1 MGASTS
7 YLDLLLQAGGNGRR
21 AGEATALEAAAPE
34 TPRTGAEPG
43 GSNGGTIEG
52 DFAREQAGTPFSP
65 ATAGLRSFANP
76 SAPAVAATATGAL
89 AVDIGAPTMGSSV
102 PTVGPSA
109 DGTPLPDAIAPGVLA
124 GADPLSLAAAGW
136 NTPTPAE
143 GSKAICDCRICR
155 QGLLPGNQAR
165 TLEGKTTTGAAAAV
179 TSTSAGPLGSSVDLG
194 RTFFLHSNP
203 TATKTIYLDFNGHT
217 TTGTAWNSN
226 FGLATINT
234 SAYDFDGNVNVFS
247 NAELERIQFIWQRV
261 AEDFAPFGINV
272 TTQDPGTDALANTGG
287 SDSRWGAR
295 VAIGGGYADW
305 YTCAA
310 GGVSFINIFGNTA
323 YGPSF
328 VFSNDLGLGDEKYT
342 AEAISHEVG
351 HALGLLHDGSST
363 ATYYNGQG
371 TGATGWASI
380 MGSGYYQPV
389 TQWSQ
394 GEYTTANNKE
404 DDLAT
409 ISGSTNGAGYRVDD
423 FGNSAATAK
432 LLSGTSLN
440 QFGIIETRSD
450 SDWFSFSTGTGNVSL
465 SISNACQ
472 AWINDGFGNTSATLL
487 AGRSPNLD
495 IAASLY
501 NASGTLIA
509 SSNALDSLSAS
520 FNLSLNAGTYFLQV
534 DGVGFG
540 NPLSTGYSDY
550 GSLGQY
556 LLTGSLTSPA
566 NLVISAPTTLLT
578 SEAGGSASFSVRLSQ
593 APTANVVV
601 SLASSKA
608 QEGAL
613 NITQLSFNANNWNT
627 NQSVTVQGVDDTVL
641 DGNQIYQISLVTTS
655 SDALFNGITTNSLTA
670 MNADNEVGNL
680 VQGDANNNTLSAT
693 SAKDILTGGAGSD
706 TFVFASLSRSTLAN
720 FDRITDFAI
729 GSDRLDGPT
738 SVQASRISRLGAV
751 STFDAQGIGKLL
763 TTTSFAASRAATFTF
778 ADPGGTRSFIA
789 LNDGTA
795 GFNASNDAIVE
806 ITGYTGTLSN
816 LAVI

>member
-1 MGASTS
+1 
-7 YLDLLLQAGGNGRR
+7 
-21 AGEATALEAAAPE
+21 
-34 TPRTGAEPG
+34 
-43 GSNGGTIEG
+43 
-52 DFAREQAGTPFSP
+52 
-65 ATAGLRSFANP
+65 
-76 SAPAVAATATGAL
+76 
-89 AVDIGAPTMGSSV
+89 
-102 PTVGPSA
+102 
-109 DGTPLPDAIAPGVLA
+109 
-124 GADPLSLAAAGW
+124 
-136 NTPTPAE
+136 
-143 GSKAICDCRICR
+143 
-155 QGLLPGNQAR
+155 
-165 TLEGKTTTGAAAAV
+165 
-179 TSTSAGPLGSSVDLG
+179 
-194 RTFFLHSNP
+194 
-203 TATKTIYLDFNGHT
+203 
-217 TTGTAWNSN
+217 
-226 FGLATINT
+226 
-234 SAYDFDGNVNVFS
+234 
-247 NAELERIQFIWQRV
+247 
-261 AEDFAPFGINV
+261 
-272 TTQDPGTDALANTGG
+272 
-287 SDSRWGAR
+287 
-295 VAIGGGYADW
+295 
-305 YTCAA
+305 
-310 GGVSFINIFGNTA
+310 
-323 YGPSF
+323 
-328 VFSNDLGLGDEKYT
+328 
-342 AEAISHEVG
+342 
-351 HALGLLHDGSST
+351 
-363 ATYYNGQG
+363 
-371 TGATGWASI
+371 
-380 MGSGYYQPV
+380 V

-394 GEYTTANNKE
+394 GEYADANNQQ

-409 ISGSTNGAGYRVDD
+409 ISGSTNGAGYRADD

-432 LLSGTSLN
+432 LLNGTSLN

-540 NPLSTGYSDY
+540 DPLSTGYSDY

-613 NITQLSFNANNWNT
+613 NITQLSFDANNWNT

-641 DGNQIYQISLVTTS
+641 DGNQTYQISLVTTS

-670 MNADNEVGNL
+670 INADNEVGNL

-729 GSDRLDGPT
+729 GTDRLDGPT
-738 SVQASRISRLGAV
+738 SVLASRINRLGAV
-751 STFDAQGIGKLL
+751 STFDAQGIGTLL
-763 TTTSFAASRAATFTF
+763 TTTTFAASRAATFTF
-778 ADPGGTRSFIA
+778 ADPAGMRTFLA
-789 LNDGTA
+789 LNDGKA
-795 GFNASNDAIVE
+795 GFSASNDAIVE
-806 ITGYTGTLSN
+806 ITGYTGSLSN

>member
-1 MGASTS
+1 MAASSS
-7 YLDLLLQAGGNGRR
+7 YLDLLFQAGGHSRR
-21 AGEATALEAAAPE
+21 AGEATALEAAATKAPQ
-34 TPRTGAEPG
+34 TDAEPSG
-43 GSNGGTIEG
+43 NNGGTIEADFTREAG
-52 DFAREQAGTPFSP
+52 DAPFSP
-65 ATAGLRSFANP
+65 ATAGLRSFANLG
-76 SAPAVAATATGAL
+76 SPAVATATPGA
-89 AVDIGAPTMGSSV
+89 AA
-102 PTVGPSA
+102 VGPSA
-109 DGTPLPDAIAPGVLA
+109 DGAPPPDAIAPGVLS
-124 GADPLSLAAAGW
+124 GADPLSLAAATW
-136 NTPTPAE
+136 NTPTQAE

-165 TLEGKTTTGAAAAV
+165 PLEGKTTTGNTGTA
-179 TSTSAGPLGSSVDLG
+179 TGGSAGPLGSSVDLG

-217 TTGTAWNSN
+217 TSGTAWNSN
-226 FGLATINT
+226 FGLAAINT

-272 TTQDPGTDALANTGG
+272 TTQDLGADALANTGG
-287 SDSRWGAR
+287 SDSSWGAR
-295 VAIGGGYADW
+295 AAIGGSYADW
-305 YTCAA
+305 YSYAA
-310 GGVSFINIFGNTA
+310 GGVSFIDIFGNAT

-328 VFSNDLGLGDEKYT
+328 VFSNDLGMGDEKYT
-342 AEAISHEVG
+342 AEAISHELG
-351 HALGLLHDGSST
+351 HAFGLLHDGSST
-363 ATYYNGQG
+363 STYFNGQG
-371 TGATGWASI
+371 SGATGWAPI
-380 MGSGYYQPV
+380 MGSGYSQPV

-394 GEYTTANNKE
+394 GEYADANNQQ

-409 ISGSTNGAGYRVDD
+409 ISGSTNGTGYRADD

-432 LLSGTSLN
+432 LLNGTSLN

-472 AWINDGFGNTSATLL
+472 AWINDGFGNFSATLL

-495 IAASLY
+495 IAANLY
-501 NASGTLIA
+501 NASGSLIA
-509 SSNALDSLSAS
+509 SSNPLASLSAS

-540 NPLSTGYSDY
+540 DPLSTGYSDY

-566 NLVISAPTTLLT
+566 NLVISAPTTLVT

-601 SLASSKA
+601 SLTSSKT

-613 NITQLSFNANNWNT
+613 SITNLSFDANNWNT
-627 NQSVTVQGVDDTVL
+627 DQSVTVRGVDDTVL
-641 DGNQIYQISLVTTS
+641 DGNQTYQISLVTTS
-655 SDALFNGITTNSLTA
+655 SDALFNGITTNSLSA
-670 MNADNEVGNL
+670 VNADNEVANL
-680 VQGDANNNTLSAT
+680 VTGDANNNTLSAT
-693 SAKDILTGGAGSD
+693 NAKDILTGGGGAD

-729 GSDRLDGPT
+729 GTDRLDGPS
-738 SVQASRISRLGAV
+738 SVLASRINRLGAV
-751 STFDAQGIGKLL
+751 STFDAQGIGTLL
-763 TTTSFAASRAATFTF
+763 TTSTFSASRAATFTF
-778 ADPGGTRSFIA
+778 ADPAGMRTFLA
-789 LNDGTA
+789 LNDGKA
-795 GFNASNDAIVE
+795 GFSASNDAIVE
-806 ITGYTGTLSN
+806 ITGYTGSLSN